1 MKFFIVLVFISSCI
15 YAQNAIPQIFQSI
28 EKSDDDF
35 VKRIVLSKD
44 RKQLMVIKR
53 EVVDLLDAKSFK
65 LIHSLDFSGSAW
77 DGDFAENGIV
87 LLTHHDFTYYSKDGK
102 KILFRIDR
110 RDVGS
115 LKAIDVPNQ
124 GYIVNMIKENG
135 HHEQAFGFN
144 QRVKGLMQLNLRTK
158 KFVSLPYED
167 QYNNKKYLNDIKNG
181 VLRISN
187 PNNEYT
193 YIDIKTKGQ
202 LTLKDIKYI
211 KINNHKI
218 LSSKNIIQDRY
229 HSMPDLQRG
238 CVTSDNKKYA
248 LIAGNSVNVYI
259 DHSPNPIFT
268 LPSTMNPFRPQSC
281 LLYDN
286 TLVVASKGIQHYN
299 IKRDAALFSSIEKA
313 KKIEPIIGTCRDNA
327 FAISLWNGSSYGW
340 DLQKGEL
347 LWYSKGPK
355 VNRNHWEYASYKIRL
370 NSIEKIADIQPYGQR
385 DERHETRI
393 DILKGTEIPESTHRT
408 SPSTENWTTCD
419 AGTGEVW
426 LGKEYRF
433 THKGLEF
440 YVLSDGEWLIHD
452 AQRGYFNTSSI
463 KALGNLHINSQ
474 PLNAAQI
481 KQYYRPDII
490 KSILQNKQTFPVKH
504 PTYTIA
510 SKSSL
515 VNIYSGNINQNLI
528 QGTIDRKLSSYISQA
543 TLDELQSIFTQFKSL
558 NSSED
563 YQKFYTALERNKNIR
578 LFKKFRKFTNKSN
591 SKRIKEKK
599 KKLVTI
605 IGEFFEN
612 RIRHLNKNPDEQNA
626 LIWSLSRLQLVDLVQ
641 NIIDNQTLT
650 DASKQGIA
658 VVLQKFDIS
667 TPYIFEIGK
676 KELLYLR
683 LDTFERLYEKY
694 PDRTLELAFSIVE
707 NKTYKIK
714 DYGYINA
721 IKLLTQQR
729 SKTSP
734 HVALNRII
742 NYFND
747 TLSNPTFTSWE
758 WSNLAAFYRVYAKP
772 SDVKKLYKKL
782 QTYLTINLKDDNW
795 EKLKNRD
802 FNSFLQQ
809 VLLDMNNYDSSFSRS
824 LQIKILYSKHSK
836 KIISDFLNLKDSD
849 IAHETIAYMTEEYK
863 KNAHKHPDLMR
874 KFNYIQDPKILKA
887 FIDMHNIFDDCM
899 KIENITKM
907 NLLRNLSV
915 SDYTTLKCHDI
926 PLGLVPSNKKEA
938 YESFIQKK

>member
-1 MKFFIVLVFISSCI
+1 MLKKLFILLVFLSSL
-15 YAQNAIPQIFQSI
+15 YAQNAIPKIFQSI
-28 EKSDDDF
+28 NNSDDDF
-35 VKRIVLSKD
+35 VKKILLSKD
-44 RKQLMVIKR
+44 RKQLLVISR
-53 EVVDLLDAKSFK
+53 ETVDLLDAKSFK
-65 LIHSLDFSGSAW
+65 VINSLDFSGSAW

-102 KILFRIDR
+102 TILFRIDR

-115 LKAIDVPNQ
+115 FKAIDVPDQ

-144 QRVKGLMQLNLRTK
+144 QRVEGLMQLNLRTK
-158 KFVSLPYED
+158 KFISLPYED
-167 QYNNKKYLNDIKNG
+167 QYNNKKYLNDIKDG

-193 YIDIKTKGQ
+193 YIDIKTNKQ
-202 LTLKDIKYI
+202 LTLQDIKYT

-218 LSSKNIIQDRY
+218 LSSKNIIDDRY

-238 CVTSDNKKYA
+238 CVTSDRKKYA
-248 LIAGNSVNVYI
+248 LIHGNSVEVYSH
-259 DHSPNPIFT
+259 DLTHPIFT
-268 LPSTMNPFRPQSC
+268 LSSTMNPFPPQSC
-281 LLYDN
+281 LIYDD
-286 TLVVASKGIQHYN
+286 TLVVASKGIQHYD
-299 IKRDAALFSSIEKA
+299 IQRDAALFSAIEKA
-313 KKIEPIIGTCRDNA
+313 KKIEPIIGTCHDDT
-327 FAISLWNGSSYGW
+327 FAISLWNGVSYGW

-347 LWYSKGPK
+347 LWYSKGPE

-370 NSIEKIADIQPYGQR
+370 NPKEKIADIQPYGQR
-385 DERHETRI
+385 DERHEVRI
-393 DILKGTEIPESTHRT
+393 NLLTGTEIPKSVNHT
-408 SPSTENWTTCD
+408 SPTTENWTTCD

-433 THKGLEF
+433 TYKDLDF
-440 YVLSDGEWLIHD
+440 YVLSDGEWLVHD
-452 AQRGYFNTSSI
+452 AETGYFNTSSI
-463 KALGNLHINSQ
+463 KALGNLHID
-474 PLNAAQI
+474 NAPSNQVQI
-481 KQYYRPDII
+481 KQFYRPDII
-490 KSILQNKQTFPVKH
+490 KSILQNKQTPPEKN
-504 PTYTIA
+504 PAYTIPL
-510 SKSSL
+510 KSSL
-515 VNIYSGNINQNLI
+515 VNIYSNNINQNLT
-528 QGTIDRKLSSYISQA
+528 QGTIDTKLSSYISQA

-563 YQKFYTALERNKNIR
+563 YQKFYTALERNKNIS
-578 LFKKFRKFTNKSN
+578 LFKRFRKIKISH

-599 KKLVTI
+599 KKIVTV
-605 IGEFFEN
+605 IGDFLEN
-612 RIRHLNKNPDEQNA
+612 RMRHLNENPDEQNA

-641 NIIDNQTLT
+641 NMIDNQTLT

-658 VVLQKFDIS
+658 VVLQEFDIS

-721 IKLLTQQR
+721 IKFLTKQR
-729 SKTSP
+729 SKASP

-758 WSNLAAFYRVYAKP
+758 WPNLAAFYRAYAKP
-772 SDVKKLYKKL
+772 SDMKKLYTKL

-802 FNSFLQQ
+802 FNSLLQQ
-809 VLLDMNNYDSSFSRS
+809 VLLDMNNYDSSFSKS
-824 LQIKILYSKHSK
+824 LQMKILYSKLNK
-836 KIISDFLNLKDSD
+836 KTISDFLNLKDSD

-863 KNAHKHPDLMR
+863 KSGHKHPDLMR

-887 FIDMHNIFDDCM
+887 FINMHNTFDDCM
-899 KIENITKM
+899 KIENTTKM